1 VCHWQAVVV
10 EGQEIQAQQGK
21 ILAKNQEQHL
31 RRSGL
36 MPNLYEIW
44 MK

>member
-1 VCHWQAVVV
+1 MQHWQVVAV
-10 EGQEIQAQQGK
+10 EIKAQVGK
-21 ILAKNQEQHL
+21 NLAKNQEQHL